1 MPQNGSDL
9 VQRGASTQHHGCD
22 AVAKEI
28 RAMGWWIL
36 DARAPECSTNDAGND
51 HSRLQGAEWGL
62 CAEKQAVD
70 GDLRTC
76 MFNVVQNCVSCIL
89 W

>member
-9 VQRGASTQHHGCD
+9 MQRGAGTQHHGCD

-36 DARAPECSTNDAGND
+36 DARTPECSTNDAGND
-51 HSRLQGAEWGL
+51 HSR
-62 CAEKQAVD
+62 
-70 GDLRTC
+70 
-76 MFNVVQNCVSCIL
+76 S
-89 W
+89 